1 MTFTERW
8 ARRAAMCPKRT
19 LAIWVAALIVGAGL
33 GMALLGGA
41 LTTEGNLTGSP
52 DSKQATDLIKQ
63 RLGREEPLRDM
74 VIVQSATM
82 TARDPA
88 FRAFVE
94 RLHGQLAS
102 LGPGTVRVAPSYYE
116 SHDRS
121 LVSRNGHTMLLPIR
135 VAGKM
140 AHAHEHVGPVLDVV
154 DHANGQQGF
163 RVLATGDATI
173 GRDFMEVSDSDL
185 RRGEG
190 IGIPAALVILV
201 IVFGAVVAAFVPLI
215 MAVFAI
221 ILAIALVAI
230 VGQAMPLSYYA
241 INMLTFMGLAVGID
255 YSLFIVS
262 RYREERARGRDKVEA
277 IAASGGTASRAVLF
291 SGMTVV
297 LALVGM
303 LIVPTQVFISLAV
316 GAILVVFVAVVAAL
330 TLLPALLSLLGDRI
344 NAVRVPF
351 VRQIGREDGQ
361 NGMWGRVVRFVMRRP
376 ASSLAVGVS
385 VLLLAAVPAFDLH
398 TGSAGISTLPDNL
411 QSKQGFLILDRQ
423 FSAGD
428 VSPAEI
434 VIDGQV
440 TSSRVQAA
448 VTKLTAELKTDNR
461 FGRPHLEAHPRQN
474 LAILT
479 VPIAGDSSGKTAL
492 ASVHALRDTYI
503 PRAFEGTAA
512 HVVVGGAAATN
523 VDYFAVTSHY
533 LPIVFALVLGL
544 SFLLLLIAFRSVV
557 VPLTSIAMNLLSVG
571 AAYGLLVLVTQK
583 GYLTGVLGFQR
594 VDTVEAWVPLFLFS
608 VLFGLSMDYQVLLLS
623 RIRERYDSTGQAHDA
638 VAYGI
643 GSTARL
649 ITGAA
654 LIMVVVFAGF
664 ASGELVMFQQ
674 MGFGLAVAI
683 LLDATLVR
691 TILMPATMGLLGDWN
706 WYLPRFLEWLPTLS
720 VEGPRAHEDAQP
732 VPGS

>member
-8 ARRAAMCPKRT
+8 ARRAAMRPKRT

-398 TGSAGISTLPDNL
+398 TGSAGISTLSDDL

-608 VLFGLSMDYQVLLLS
+608 VLFGLSMDYQVFLLS

>member
-8 ARRAAMCPKRT
+8 ARSAAMRPKRT
-19 LAIWVAALIVGAGL
+19 LAAWITALIVGAGL

-52 DSKQATDLIKQ
+52 DSKQASDLIKQ

-74 VIVQSATM
+74 VIVRSTSE
-82 TARDPA
+82 TASDPR
-88 FRAFVE
+88 FRAFVD
-94 RLHGQLAS
+94 RLHAQLVS
-102 LGPGTVRVAPSYYE
+102 LGAGTVRVAPSYYQ
-116 SHDRS
+116 SHDAS
-121 LVSRNGHTMLLPIR
+121 LVSRDGHTTLIPIR

-140 AHAHEHVGPVLDVV
+140 ATAHEHVGPVLDVV
-154 DHANGQQGF
+154 GRANGDQGF

-173 GRDFMEVSDSDL
+173 GRDYMEVSDSDL

-201 IVFGAVVAAFVPLI
+201 LVFGALVAAFVPVI

-221 ILAIALVAI
+221 ILAIALVAV
-230 VGQAMPLSYYA
+230 VGHAMPLSYYA

-262 RYREERARGRDKVEA
+262 RYREERARGRDKVDA
-277 IAASGGTASRAVLF
+277 IAASGATASRAVLF

-316 GAILVVFVAVVAAL
+316 GAILVVLVAVIAAL

-344 NAVRVPF
+344 NAVRIPF
-351 VRQIGREDGQ
+351 LRQIGRDDGQ
-361 NGMWGRVVRFVMRRP
+361 HGMWGRVVRFVMRRP
-376 ASSLAVGVS
+376 ASSLVLGVS
-385 VLLLAAVPAFDLH
+385 VLLLAAIPALDLH
-398 TGSAGISTLPDNL
+398 TGSAGISTLPNNL
-411 QSKQGFLILDRQ
+411 QSKQGFLILNRD

-428 VSPAEI
+428 VSPGEI
-434 VIDGQV
+434 VIDGQI
-440 TSSRVQAA
+440 TSPAVHAA
-448 VTKLTAELKTDNR
+448 ITKLTAELKTDQR
-461 FGRPHLEAHPRQN
+461 FGRPQLETHPRQS

-479 VPIAGDSSGKTAL
+479 VPIAGDPSGKTAL

-503 PRAFEGTAA
+503 PRAFEATDA
-512 HVVVGGAAATN
+512 HVVVGGAAAIN
-523 VDYFAVTSHY
+523 VDYFAVTDHY

-544 SFLLLLIAFRSVV
+544 SFILLLVAFRSIV

-583 GYLTGVLGFQR
+583 GYLTGVFGFQR

-608 VLFGLSMDYQVLLLS
+608 VLFGLSMDYQVFLLS
-623 RIRERYDSTGQAHDA
+623 RIRERYDATGAA
-638 VAYGI
+638 RESVAYGI

-691 TILMPATMGLLGDWN
+691 TILMPATMELLGDWN

-720 VEGPRAHEDAQP
+720 VEGVRTPDAAQP
-732 VPGS
+732 ATTS

>member
-8 ARRAAMCPKRT
+8 ARRAAMRPKRT
-19 LAIWVAALIVGAGL
+19 LAAWVAALIVGAGL
-33 GMALLGGA
+33 AMALLGGA

-52 DSKQATDLIKQ
+52 DSKQASDLVKE
-63 RLGREEPLRDM
+63 RLGREAPLRDM
-74 VIVQSATM
+74 VIVQSAAM
-82 TARDPA
+82 TAGDPG
-88 FRAFVE
+88 FRAFVQ

-102 LGPGTVRVAPSYYE
+102 LGTGTVTVARSYYE
-116 SHDRS
+116 SHDSS
-121 LVSRNGHTMLLPIR
+121 LVSRDGHTMLLPIR

-140 AHAHEHVGPVLDVV
+140 AHAHEHVGPVLNVV
-154 DHANGQQGF
+154 DRANGQQGF

-201 IVFGAVVAAFVPLI
+201 LVFGALVAAFVPVI

-221 ILAIALVAI
+221 ILAVALVAV
-230 VGQAMPLSYYA
+230 VGHAMPLSYYA

-262 RYREERARGRDKVEA
+262 RYREERARGREKIDA
-277 IAASGGTASRAVLF
+277 IAASGSTASRAVLF

-303 LIVPTQVFISLAV
+303 LIVPTQVFVSLAV
-316 GAILVVFVAVVAAL
+316 GAILVVLVAVVAAL
-330 TLLPALLSLLGDRI
+330 TLLPALLSVLGDRI
-344 NAVRVPF
+344 NAVRIPF
-351 VRQIGREDGQ
+351 VRQTGGDDGQ
-361 NGMWGRVVRFVMRRP
+361 HGMWGRVVRLVMRRP
-376 ASSLAVGVS
+376 ASSLALGVS
-385 VLLLAAVPAFDLH
+385 LLLLAAVPALDLH
-398 TGSAGISTLPDNL
+398 TGSAGISTLPDGTK
-411 QSKQGFLILDRQ
+411 SKQGFLILDRQ

-428 VSPAEI
+428 VSPGEI
-434 VIDGQV
+434 VIDGRV
-440 TSSRVQAA
+440 TSPQVRAA
-448 VTKLTAELKTDNR
+448 ISKLTTELKTDDR
-461 FGRPHLEAHPRQN
+461 FGRAKLETHPKER

-479 VPIAGDSSGKTAL
+479 VPIAGDPSGKTAL
-492 ASVHALRDTYI
+492 ASIHALRDTYI
-503 PRAFEGTAA
+503 PGAFQAADA
-512 HVVVGGAAATN
+512 HVVVGGAAAIN
-523 VDYFAVTSHY
+523 VDYFAVTDHY

-544 SFLLLLIAFRSVV
+544 SFILLLVAFRSIV

-594 VDTVEAWVPLFLFS
+594 VETVEAWVPLFLFS
-608 VLFGLSMDYQVLLLS
+608 VLFGLSMDYQVFLLS
-623 RIRERYDSTGQAHDA
+623 RIRERYDATGEARES

-683 LLDATLVR
+683 LLDATLIR
-691 TILMPATMGLLGDWN
+691 TILMPATMGLLGEWN

-720 VEGPRAHEDAQP
+720 VEGVRTPEVPRPAP
-732 VPGS
+732 TS

>member
-8 ARRAAMCPKRT
+8 ARVAATRPKRT
-19 LAIWVAALIVGAGL
+19 LLIWIVALLAGGAIGTT
-33 GMALLGGA
+33 LLGGA

-52 DSKQATDLIKQ
+52 ESKQASDLIKQ
-63 RLGREEPLRDM
+63 RLGREEPLRDV
-74 VIVQSATM
+74 VIVQSATE
-82 TARDPA
+82 TAADSR
-88 FRAFVE
+88 FRSFVE
-94 RLHGQLAS
+94 KLHGDLAA
-102 LGPGTVRVAPSYYE
+102 LGRGTVSVAPTYYQ

-121 LVSRNGHTMLLPIR
+121 LVSQDGHTMLLPIR

-140 AHAHEHVGPVLDVV
+140 AHAHEHVGPVVDVV
-154 DHANGQQGF
+154 ERANGQQGF
-163 RVLATGDATI
+163 RVVATGDATI

-185 RRGEG
+185 QRGEG

-201 IVFGAVVAAFVPLI
+201 VVFGALVAAFVPLI

-221 ILAIALVAI
+221 ILAIALVAV
-230 VGQAMPLSYYA
+230 VGQAMPLSFYA

-262 RYREERARGRDKVEA
+262 RYREERARGRDKIDA
-277 IAASGGTASRAVLF
+277 IAASGSTASRAVLF

-344 NAVRVPF
+344 NAVRIPF
-351 VRQIGREDGQ
+351 TRRIGRKDE
-361 NGMWGRVVRFVMRRP
+361 NHGMWVRIVRFVMRRP

-385 VLLLAAVPAFDLH
+385 LMLLAALPTLDLH
-398 TGSAGISTLPDNL
+398 TGSAGVSTLPDNL
-411 QSKQGFLILDRQ
+411 KSKQGFMILDRQ

-440 TSSRVQAA
+440 ATQPVQVAI
-448 VTKLTAELKTDNR
+448 TKLTAELRTDHR
-461 FGRPHLEAHPRQN
+461 FGRPTLETHRKQN
-474 LAILT
+474 LAIVT
-479 VPIAGDSSGKTAL
+479 VPIAGDPSGKTAL
-492 ASVHALRDTYI
+492 ATVHSLRDRYV
-503 PRAFEGTAA
+503 PEAFRAADA
-512 HVVVGGAAATN
+512 HVVVGGAAAIN
-523 VDYFAVTSHY
+523 VDYFAVTDHY

-544 SFLLLLIAFRSVV
+544 SFILLLVAFRSVV
-557 VPLTSIAMNLLSVG
+557 VPLTSIVMNLLSVG

-608 VLFGLSMDYQVLLLS
+608 VLFGLSMDYQVFLLS
-623 RIRERYDSTGQAHDA
+623 RIRERYDATGEARES

-643 GSTARL
+643 GSTAHL

-683 LLDATLVR
+683 LLDATIVR
-691 TILMPATMGLLGDWN
+691 TILMPATMELLGEWN
-706 WYLPRFLEWLPTLS
+706 WYLPRFLEWLPSLS
-720 VEGPRAHEDAQP
+720 VEGPSTGEAVEPA
-732 VPGS
+732 ST